1 MDTLRSTQIIIM
13 ISTRRIHAEVACPHP
28 HVVYGWVNYGLT
40 GGCVVAYAAVWIV
53 AVQVQ
58 AHSGHG
64 TGSQPQTPPAYP
76 VPCDGSWWV
85 FSKEWGR
92 RWLPQQ
98 QRTELQL
105 LKLACLGS
113 QSLQRI
119 NRYHIGNP

>member
-28 HVVYGWVNYGLT
+28 HVVYGWINYGLT

-76 VPCDGSWWV
+76 YRVMDHGGCS
-85 FSKEWGR
+85 R
-92 RWLPQQ
+92 RNGAAGGCRSSRGLSSS
-98 QRTELQL
+98 
-105 LKLACLGS
+105 C
-113 QSLQRI
+113 
-119 NRYHIGNP
+119 